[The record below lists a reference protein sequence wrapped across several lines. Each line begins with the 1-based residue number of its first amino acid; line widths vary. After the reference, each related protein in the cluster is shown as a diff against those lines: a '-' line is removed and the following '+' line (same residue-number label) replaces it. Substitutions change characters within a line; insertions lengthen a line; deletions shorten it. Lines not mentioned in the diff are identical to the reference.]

1 MNKSIVKISEPLK
14 NALTGFVTAA
24 GKQTTLFLQT
34 LFWTFKSIQ
43 KNRFGFKNLIDQM
56 SRIGVESILMVVIT
70 GLSVG
75 MVLVVQTGFQFA
87 RFGAQS
93 YVGGVVGL
101 SMTKELAPILTAIVL
116 AGRVGSSIAAE
127 LGTMKITEQI
137 DALET
142 MAANPVEYLVV
153 PRFWACTIMLFFLTV
168 ISNVVGMIGGSAV
181 AVAQM
186 DMTLVS
192 FTDSVLRMLRVYDLM
207 GGLFKSIIFGGII
220 AIIGCYKGF
229 ETTGGAEG
237 VGKSTTDSVVISIM
251 LILGTN
257 YFLTETIN
265 RLDAVYS
272 AYLI

>member
-1 MNKSIVKISEPLK
+1 MNKSIKKISEPLI